1 MANYPA
7 YDILLSS
14 SKTEEED
21 GIVDDFSQGGIQHS
35 RIFHSQSYYRFSLDH
50 SLSLVQFNSLKATYD
65 AGKRDE
71 YTLTYYDESPIATY
85 TVKFTSAPQITGN
98 NGVTYFVNC
107 RLRGTKD

>member
-7 YDILLSS
+7 YDILLTS
-14 SKTEEED
+14 SKTEDED
-21 GIVDDFSQGGIQHS
+21 GIEDDFAQSGPQHS
-35 RIFHSQSYYRFSLDH
+35 RIFYSQSYYLFSLDH
-50 SLSLVQFNSLKATYD
+50 SLTLDQFNSLKAAYD
-65 AGKRDE
+65 SGKRDE

-85 TVKFTSAPQITGN
+85 TVKFTSPPQITGN